1 MRSRIRN
8 QDGRA
13 ALIEHINRR
22 FGAFRVEDGNPLG
35 KCRENL
41 LIVIEDKHVTRLHG
55 TLLCIMHAN
64 HTMAFRIRSTVPE
77 HPMIDLDGMG
87 NFLVGVG
94 FLLKDDFGLS
104 VFIRQLFKKLSKSIP
119 FPDGE

>member
-1 MRSRIRN
+1 
-8 QDGRA
+8 
-13 ALIEHINRR
+13 
-22 FGAFRVEDGNPLG
+22 
-35 KCRENL
+35 
-41 LIVIEDKHVTRLHG
+41 
-55 TLLCIMHAN
+55 
-64 HTMAFRIRSTVPE
+64 
-77 HPMIDLDGMG
+77 MIDLDGMG